1 MVQRSLGFSLK
12 YLIVLWVIALPASGI
27 SISCS
32 YGEGNGF
39 VSSSERFDLDQ
50 STSMQNCIAIG
61 SGGISQ
67 SLQASGTGINKM
79 AQSVSGS
86 GYSLQNEIDSQGSLK
101 VSRSSF
107 ASTQKAILSQG
118 LAGSG
123 SVNFALQ
130 SNQESAVALQEAR
143 VADGALAS
151 SQSLYAGE
159 GVFSGQSTQI
169 AGLWG
174 GVVAKAT
181 GEENVMSAAGSF
193 FGPGALS
200 AEFVS
205 SATERASVGGAAAVD
220 GVNWLNDG
228 SFRAISSRSLGMGV
242 AGLRD
247 AGMELGFFEVS
258 VLNLELMRKQ
268 QGGAGSFGATGPSGA
283 SSGGGGYDSSYS
295 LTGYRLNQK
304 DAQLQLYLNSK
315 NTPSGLTEE
324 SVRNAIAAAA
334 NAWDDAA
341 AQNIFADQSVVK
353 VDNSLQV
360 DDPFT
365 STPVSDGY
373 SVNGWWSLGSSY
385 LGIARWWSNGQLSD
399 GYYSITEADIWY
411 NKDKQ
416 WTVDWNTAVG
426 NGFVYDLQ
434 SVATHELGHSI
445 GMGDIYSTAYGGTL
459 PSSDPRT
466 SDFEQVMNVYDGPQR
481 TLGNGDRTGVQKL
494 YGVPLEADM
503 YLYVSSYPFV

>member
-1 MVQRSLGFSLK
+1 
-12 YLIVLWVIALPASGI
+12 
-27 SISCS
+27 
-32 YGEGNGF
+32 
-39 VSSSERFDLDQ
+39 
-50 STSMQNCIAIG
+50 
-61 SGGISQ
+61 
-67 SLQASGTGINKM
+67 
-79 AQSVSGS
+79 
-86 GYSLQNEIDSQGSLK
+86 
-101 VSRSSF
+101 
-107 ASTQKAILSQG
+107 
-118 LAGSG
+118 
-123 SVNFALQ
+123 
-130 SNQESAVALQEAR
+130 
-143 VADGALAS
+143 
-151 SQSLYAGE
+151 
-159 GVFSGQSTQI
+159 
-169 AGLWG
+169 
-174 GVVAKAT
+174 
-181 GEENVMSAAGSF
+181 
-193 FGPGALS
+193 
-200 AEFVS
+200 
-205 SATERASVGGAAAVD
+205 
-220 GVNWLNDG
+220 
-228 SFRAISSRSLGMGV
+228 
-242 AGLRD
+242 
-247 AGMELGFFEVS
+247 
-258 VLNLELMRKQ
+258 
-268 QGGAGSFGATGPSGA
+268 
-283 SSGGGGYDSSYS
+283 
-295 LTGYRLNQK
+295 
-304 DAQLQLYLNSK
+304 
-315 NTPSGLTEE
+315 LTEE

>member
-1 MVQRSLGFSLK
+1 MVQRSLGFTLMC
-12 YLIVLWVIALPASGI
+12 LIALWAIALPAFGI

-32 YGEGNGF
+32 YGEGEGF
-39 VSSSERFDLDQ
+39 VSSSERFDLDR
-50 STSMQNCIAIG
+50 STSMQNGIAIG

-67 SLQASGTGINKM
+67 SLQASGTGTNNM

-86 GYSLQNEIDSQGSLK
+86 GYSLQDEIDSQGSLK

-107 ASTQKAILSQG
+107 ASAQMAILSQG

-123 SVNFALQ
+123 SVNFAVQ
-130 SNQESAVALQEAR
+130 SNQGSAQAGQEAS
-143 VADGALAS
+143 VAGGALAS
-151 SQSLYAGE
+151 SQSLSVTAG
-159 GVFSGQSTQI
+159 VSAGQSTQM
-169 AGLWG
+169 AGTSG
-174 GVVAKAT
+174 CVVAKAT

-205 SATERASVGGAAAVD
+205 SAAESASVGGAAAVD

-228 SFRAISSRSLGMGV
+228 SFRAISSGSLGMGV
-242 AGLRD
+242 SGLRD
-247 AGMELGFFEVS
+247 AGMGLGFFEVR
-258 VLNLELMRKQ
+258 VLNLELRGEQ
-268 QGGAGSFGATGPSGA
+268 QGGAVSPGATSPSGA

-295 LTGYRLNQK
+295 LTGYRLNRK

-324 SVRNAIAAAA
+324 SVRDAIAAAA

-341 AQNIFADQSVVK
+341 AQNIFADGDAVK

-360 DDPFT
+360 DNPFT

-373 SVNGWWSLGSSY
+373 SVNGWWGLGSSY

-481 TLGNGDRTGVQKL
+481 ALGNGDRTGVQKL
-494 YGVPLEADM
+494 YGTPLEEGM